1 MVGRQYLVHWPQ
13 HNPCLSPKLQIQRV
27 KLKLCIF
34 PKLEREQD
42 IFNIRI
48 AMNEEEGEM
57 EQRKF
62 VEFSCVPKN
71 R

>member
-13 HNPCLSPKLQIQRV
+13 HNPCLSPKLQIQRA

-34 PKLEREQD
+34 AKLEREQD

-48 AMNEEEGEM
+48 AMNEEEGDGTKEIRGIFLRFQ
-57 EQRKF
+57 E
-62 VEFSCVPKN
+62 
-71 R
+71 